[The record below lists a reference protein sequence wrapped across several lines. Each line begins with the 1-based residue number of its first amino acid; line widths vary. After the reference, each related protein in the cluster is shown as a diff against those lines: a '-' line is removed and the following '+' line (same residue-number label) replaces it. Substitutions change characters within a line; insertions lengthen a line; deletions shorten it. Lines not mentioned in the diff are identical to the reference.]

1 MLIFVRT
8 PFCKRSGKLQKIETV
23 RRRGER
29 SKAEHVDSAV
39 AMRVIQNL
47 KQIQTGRHCQVV
59 FFSRAAGLERAYF
72 MIANSISVFPVYV
85 CVCVVA

>member
-8 PFCKRSGKLQKIETV
+8 PFCKGSGKLQKIETV

-47 KQIQTGRHCQVV
+47 KQTNRQADTVRLSSFLGQQD
-59 FFSRAAGLERAYF
+59 
-72 MIANSISVFPVYV
+72 
-85 CVCVVA
+85 